1 MTVIFKWNRALT
13 YVRKAAVFGGHNY
26 RIAEAEQAASACTK
40 HREEPVHE
48 NSLNAVLAASLV
60 DLLFDVGGLLVVL
73 LNNDVAASL
82 LLEVEGSRSSK
93 LFFHQKRHHTR
104 TNRGGVHDSYADDEK
119 TLNVSG
125 TNSSYLSKI
134 VKDLL

>member
-1 MTVIFKWNRALT
+1 M
-13 YVRKAAVFGGHNY
+13 RKAAVFGGHNY

-48 NSLNAVLAASLV
+48 NSLNAVLAV

-125 TNSSYLSKI
+125 TNSTYLKVENLI
-134 VKDLL
+134 GKKLR